1 VPTSMRH
8 RPVLAVL
15 VAVIALLLTVG
26 GTAVAAKLI
35 TGKDVK
41 DGSLTG
47 TDIMNKSL
55 TGKDV
60 KNKSLTLKDFKG
72 SVRGPA
78 GAQGPAGSA
87 GAQGLAGSA
96 GATGPAGL
104 VALQYI
110 EGPTVTLLA
119 GTGVGANVLCP
130 VGTSVVSGG
139 GRPMTVGPDVILDS
153 SLPVDGPD
161 ADTVP
166 DDGWAV
172 NYNNPTVGNSNF
184 RVNAVCAV
192 VGSVS

>member
-1 VPTSMRH
+1 MPTSMRH

-15 VAVIALLLTVG
+15 VATIALLLTIG
-26 GTAVAAKLI
+26 GTAAAAKLI
-35 TGKDVK
+35 TGN
-41 DGSLTG
+41 
-47 TDIMNKSL
+47 DIENGSL

-60 KNKSLTLKDFKG
+60 KNKSLTRKDFKG
-72 SVRGPA
+72 SVKGPAGPA
-78 GAQGPAGSA
+78 GAQGAAGSA
-87 GAQGLAGSA
+87 GAQGAAGSA

-104 VALQYI
+104 VSLQYV
-110 EGPTVTLLA
+110 EGPTIPLLA
-119 GTGVGANVLCP
+119 GTGVGGNVLCP

-153 SLPVDGPD
+153 SLPIDGVD

-172 NYNNPTVGNSNF
+172 NYNNPTASNSNF

>member
-15 VAVIALLLTVG
+15 VAVIALLLIG
-26 GTAVAAKLI
+26 GSTAVAARLI

-41 DGSLTG
+41 NS
-47 TDIMNKSL
+47 SL

-60 KNKSLTLKDFKG
+60 KNKSLTPKDFKG
-72 SVRGPA
+72 SV
-78 GAQGPAGSA
+78 QGPAGP
-87 GAQGLAGSA
+87 A

-110 EGPTVTLLA
+110 EGPTIPLPATS
-119 GTGVGANVLCP
+119 GVGSSVLCP

-139 GRPMTVGPDVILDS
+139 ARPLTVGPNVILDS
-153 SLPVDGPD
+153 SFPMDGAD
-161 ADTVP
+161 ADTVT

-172 NYNNPTVGNSNF
+172 NYNNPTGSNSSF
-184 RVNAVCAV
+184 RVNAVCAA

>member
-1 VPTSMRH
+1 VPTSKRH
-8 RPVLAVL
+8 RPVVVGL
-15 VAVIALLLTVG
+15 VVAIALLLTVG
-26 GTAVAAKLI
+26 GTAVAAELI

-41 DGSLTG
+41 NG
-47 TDIMNKSL
+47 SL

-60 KNKSLTLKDFKG
+60 KNKSLRPKDFKG

-78 GAQGPAGSA
+78 GAAGAQGPAGA
-87 GAQGLAGSA
+87 A

-104 VALQYI
+104 VALQYV

-119 GTGVGANVLCP
+119 GTGVGANVMCP

-153 SLPVDGPD
+153 SFPIDGAD

-172 NYNNPTVGNSNF
+172 NYNNPTVSNSNF
-184 RVNAVCAV
+184 RVNAVCAT
-192 VGSVS
+192 VGAVS

>member
-1 VPTSMRH
+1 MRH
-8 RPVLAVL
+8 RPVVAVL
-15 VAVIALLLTVG
+15 VAVIALLLTLG

-35 TGKDVK
+35 TGNDVK

-47 TDIMNKSL
+47 KDVKNGSL
-55 TGKDV
+55 NGKDV
-60 KNKSLTLKDFKG
+60 KDKSLTRKDFKG
-72 SVRGPA
+72 SVQGPAGPA
-78 GAQGPAGSA
+78 GAQGQTGSA
-87 GAQGLAGSA
+87 GAQGQAGSA

-130 VGTSVVSGG
+130 AGTSVVSGG
-139 GRPMTVGPDVILDS
+139 ARPMTIGPDVILDTS
-153 SLPVDGPD
+153 IPMDGADPD
-161 ADTVP
+161 AVR

-172 NYNNPTVGNSNF
+172 SYNNPTASNSNF
-184 RVNAVCAV
+184 RVTAVCAE